1 MSLLETRNLAR
12 SFGGIRAVRDASLVV
27 EAGEIFSIIGP
38 NGAGKTTLFNLIS
51 RVYQCDAGQILLA
64 GEDITRLA
72 PHRVAALG
80 VARTFQN
87 IELFERSTVLDNL
100 LVGRHCRGRA
110 APLTELLSTPAHR
123 RAEVAHRDK
132 AEQIIEL
139 LELQAHRDTTVG
151 ALAYGVRKVVEI
163 GRALA
168 AEPRLLLLDEPS
180 SGLNAEETEDMS
192 FWIRDI
198 RDDLGITVVMIEHDM
213 RLVDLVSD
221 RVMAMDRGAVLA
233 VGAPAQI
240 MADPRV
246 VEAYLGG

>member
-1 MSLLETRNLAR
+1 MSLLETRRLAR
-12 SFGGIRAVRDASLVV
+12 SFGGIRALRDASLAV

-38 NGAGKTTLFNLIS
+38 NGAGKTTLFNLVS
-51 RVYQCDAGQILLA
+51 RIYPADSGQIVFD
-64 GEDITRLA
+64 GDDITRVA

-80 VARTFQN
+80 IARTFQN

-110 APLTELLSTPAHR
+110 APLAELLFTRANR
-123 RAEVAHRDK
+123 RAEVAHRDRV
-132 AEQIIEL
+132 EQIVEL
-139 LELQAHRDTTVG
+139 LELEAYRDATVG
-151 ALAYGVRKVVEI
+151 TLAYGVRKVVEI

-180 SGLNAEETEDMS
+180 SGLNTEETEDLS

-198 RDDLGITVVMIEHDM
+198 RDDLGVTVLLIEHDM

-221 RVMAMDRGAVLA
+221 RVLAMDRGEVLA
-233 VGAPAQI
+233 VGAPAQV
-240 MADPRV
+240 MADTRV

>member
-1 MSLLETRNLAR
+1 MSLLETRNLGR
-12 SFGGIRAVRDASLVV
+12 SFGGIKAVQDVSLTV
-27 EAGEIFSIIGP
+27 EEGEIFSIIGP

-51 RVYQCDAGQILLA
+51 RVYDADAGRVFLA
-64 GEDITRLA
+64 GRDITRIA

-100 LVGRHCRGRA
+100 LVGRHCRGHA
-110 APLTELLSTPAHR
+110 APLSELLFTQANR
-123 RAEVAHRDK
+123 RAEIAHRDK
-132 AEQIIEL
+132 VEQIIDL
-139 LELQAHRDTTVG
+139 LDLQAHRDSLVG
-151 ALAYGVRKVVEI
+151 GLAYGTRKVVEI

-168 AEPRLLLLDEPS
+168 AEPRLVLLDEPS

-213 RLVDLVSD
+213 RLVDVVSD
-221 RVMAMDRGAVLA
+221 RVMALDRGAVVA
-233 VGAPAQI
+233 TGAPQQI
-240 MADPRV
+240 MVDPRV
-246 VEAYLGG
+246 VETYLGA

>member
-1 MSLLETRNLAR
+1 MSLLETRRLAR
-12 SFGGIRAVRDASLVV
+12 RFGGIQAVRDASLAV

-38 NGAGKTTLFNLIS
+38 NGAGKTTLFNLVS
-51 RVYQCDAGQILLA
+51 RVYPADAGQILLA
-64 GEDITRLA
+64 GEDITRIA

-110 APLTELLSTPAHR
+110 APLAELLFTRANR

-132 AEQIIEL
+132 VEHIIEL
-139 LELQAHRDTTVG
+139 LELQAYRDSSVG

-180 SGLNAEETEDMS
+180 SGLNAEETEDLS

-221 RVMAMDRGAVLA
+221 RVLAMDRGAVLA
-233 VGAPAQI
+233 VGAPAEI
-240 MADPRV
+240 MADARV

>member
-1 MSLLETRNLAR
+1 MSLLQTHRLAR
-12 SFGGIRAVRDASLVV
+12 SFGGIRAVRDVSLTV
-27 EAGEIFSIIGP
+27 EPGEIFTIIGP

-51 RVYQCDAGQILLA
+51 RVYDADAGQVLLD
-64 GEDITRLA
+64 GQDITRVP

-100 LVGRHCRGRA
+100 LVGRHCRARA
-110 APLTELLSTPAHR
+110 APLSELFFTRANR

-132 AEQIIEL
+132 VEQIIEL
-139 LELQAHRDTTVG
+139 LDLQAHRDTTVG

-168 AEPRLLLLDEPS
+168 AEPRLVLLDEPS

-198 RDDLGITVVMIEHDM
+198 RDDLGITVVLIEHDM

-221 RVMAMDRGAVLA
+221 RVLAMDRGAVLA
-233 VGAPAQI
+233 VGAPAPI
-240 MADPRV
+240 MADARV
-246 VEAYLGG
+246 VDAYLGG

>member
-1 MSLLETRNLAR
+1 MALLETRGLAR
-12 SFGGIRAVRDASLVV
+12 RFGGIQAVRDASLAV
-27 EAGEIFSIIGP
+27 EAGEIFAIIGP
-38 NGAGKTTLFNLIS
+38 NGAGKTTLFNLVS
-51 RVYQCDAGQILLA
+51 RVYPADAGQILLA
-64 GEDITRLA
+64 GEDITRIA

-110 APLTELLSTPAHR
+110 APLAELLFTRANR

-132 AEQIIEL
+132 VERIIEL
-139 LELQAHRDTTVG
+139 LELQAHRDTSVG

-180 SGLNAEETEDMS
+180 SGLNAEETEDLS

-198 RDDLGITVVMIEHDM
+198 RDDFGITVVMIEHDM

-221 RVMAMDRGAVLA
+221 RVLAMDRGAVLA
-233 VGAPAQI
+233 VGAPAAI
-240 MADPRV
+240 MADARV

>member
-1 MSLLETRNLAR
+1 MSLLETRRLAR
-12 SFGGIRAVRDASLVV
+12 RFGGIQAVRDASLAV

-38 NGAGKTTLFNLIS
+38 NGAGKTTLFNLVS
-51 RVYQCDAGQILLA
+51 RVYPADAGQILLA
-64 GEDITRLA
+64 GEDITRIA

-110 APLTELLSTPAHR
+110 APLAELLFTRANR

-132 AEQIIEL
+132 VEHIIEL
-139 LELQAHRDTTVG
+139 LELQAYRDTAVG

-180 SGLNAEETEDMS
+180 SGLNAEETEDLS

-221 RVMAMDRGAVLA
+221 RVLAMDRGAVLA
-233 VGAPAQI
+233 VGAPAEI
-240 MADPRV
+240 MADARV

>member
-1 MSLLETRNLAR
+1 MSLLETRRLAR
-12 SFGGIRAVRDASLVV
+12 RFGGIQAVRDASLAV

-38 NGAGKTTLFNLIS
+38 NGAGKTTLFNLVS
-51 RVYQCDAGQILLA
+51 RIYPTDGGQILLA
-64 GEDITRLA
+64 GEDITRIA

-110 APLTELLSTPAHR
+110 APLAELLFTRANR

-132 AEQIIEL
+132 VEQIIEL
-139 LELQAHRDTTVG
+139 LDLEAHRDTTVG
-151 ALAYGVRKVVEI
+151 ALAYGIRKVVEI

-180 SGLNAEETEDMS
+180 SGLNAEETEDLS
-192 FWIRDI
+192 FRIRDI
-198 RDDLGITVVMIEHDM
+198 RDDLGITIVMIEHDM

-221 RVMAMDRGAVLA
+221 RVLAMDRGAVLA

-240 MADPRV
+240 MADARV
-246 VEAYLGG
+246 VQAYLGG

>member
-1 MSLLETRNLAR
+1 MSLLEVRDLGR
-12 SFGGIRAVRDASLVV
+12 RFGGIEALRDVSLSVDQ
-27 EAGEIFSIIGP
+27 GEIFSIVGP

-51 RVYQCDAGQILLA
+51 RVYPADKGQILLE
-64 GEDITRLA
+64 GRDITRIA

-110 APLTELLSTPAHR
+110 APLAELLFT
-123 RAEVAHRDK
+123 RANRQAEIAHRDK
-132 AEQIIEL
+132 VEQIIEL
-139 LELQAHRDTTVG
+139 LHLQAHRDSPVG
-151 ALAYGVRKVVEI
+151 ALAYGTRKVVEI

-168 AEPRLLLLDEPS
+168 AEPRVVLLDEPS
-180 SGLNAEETEDMS
+180 SGLNAEETEDMA

-198 RDDLGITVVMIEHDM
+198 RDDFGITVLLIEHDM
-213 RLVDLVSD
+213 RLVDRVSD
-221 RVMAMDRGAVLA
+221 RVMAMDRGAALA
-233 VGAPAQI
+233 IGPPQAI
-240 MADPRV
+240 MTDPRV

>member
-1 MSLLETRNLAR
+1 MSLLEARKLAR
-12 SFGGIRAVRDASLVV
+12 SFGGIRAVRDVSLAV
-27 EAGEIFSIIGP
+27 ESGEIFSIIGP
-38 NGAGKTTLFNLIS
+38 NGAGKTTLFNLVS
-51 RVYQCDAGQILLA
+51 RVYPADAGQILLA
-64 GEDITRLA
+64 GEDITRIA

-110 APLTELLSTPAHR
+110 APLAELLFTRANR

-132 AEQIIEL
+132 VEQIIEL
-139 LELQAHRDTTVG
+139 LDLQAHRDTTVG

-180 SGLNAEETEDMS
+180 SGLNAEETEDVS

-233 VGAPAQI
+233 IGAPAQI
-240 MADPRV
+240 MADARV
-246 VEAYLGG
+246 VEAYLGA